1 MQPADSASTFE
12 AAVTDAGMTV
22 QGLNAATA
30 LAQMEAFYRD
40 VRAEN
45 CILDEEGDTL
55 RCEWGLNGQGA
66 DQTFQLEFSRHFI
79 EPGDEDEDG
88 MSQLSLTL
96 SYPPAPA
103 LLALEPGTCQCSQ
116 PADLPEFEKSLRAS
130 PPFLTLA
137 KLKPQQTALAWWPT

>member
-1 MQPADSASTFE
+1 MHPSESATTFE
-12 AAVTDAGMTV
+12 AALTAAGTTV
-22 QGLNAATA
+22 QQLDAASA
-30 LAQMEAFYRD
+30 LTQMEDFYRT

-55 RCEWGLNGQGA
+55 HCQWGVNTQDA
-66 DQTFQLEFSRHFI
+66 EKTFQLELSRHFI

-96 SYPPAPA
+96 TYAPVPA

-116 PADLPEFEKSLRAS
+116 PADLPEFEKPIRAS
-130 PPFLTLA
+130 PPFQTLA
-137 KLKPQQTALAWWPT
+137 KLKPQLTALAWWPT